1 MVYVFDSSSFIVVGH
16 YFPSNFPSFWQRFD
30 SAVSERQIVSVR
42 EAYREL
48 DNRATRQHLIDWVN
62 RNKEIFLVPSPEE
75 TQFVAEIFSERH
87 FQQLI
92 NEKQRLTAS
101 PVADPFIIAS
111 AKVRNACVVT
121 EESFKKNAA
130 KIPNVCDHY
139 GIERATI
146 QGFMDREQWR
156 F

>member
-1 MVYVFDSSSFIVVGH
+1 MT
-16 YFPSNFPSFWQRFD
+16 
-30 SAVSERQIVSVR
+30 
-42 EAYREL
+42 AYREL

-75 TQFVAEIFSERH
+75 TQFIAEIFSVRH

-101 PVADPFIIAS
+101 PVADPFIVAS

-130 KIPNVCDHY
+130 KIPNVCEYY
-139 GIERATI
+139 GIEWVTI
-146 QGFMDREQWR
+146 QGFMDKERWR

>member
-30 SAVSERQIVSVR
+30 SAISERQIVSVR

-75 TQFVAEIFSERH
+75 TQFIAEIFSVRH

-101 PVADPFIIAS
+101 PVADPFIVAS

-130 KIPNVCDHY
+130 KIPNVCEYY
-139 GIERATI
+139 GIEWVTI
-146 QGFMDREQWR
+146 QGFMDKERWR

>member
-16 YFPSNFPSFWQRFD
+16 YFPSNFPSFWERFN
-30 SAVSERQIVSVR
+30 SAILESQIVSVR

-48 DNRATRQHLIDWVN
+48 DNRATRHHLIDWVN

-75 TQFVAEIFSERH
+75 TQFVAEIFSVRH

-101 PVADPFIIAS
+101 PAADPFIVAS

-139 GIERATI
+139 GIEWVTL
-146 QGFMDREQWR
+146 QGFMDKERWR

>member
-1 MVYVFDSSSFIVVGH
+1 MVYVFDSSSFIVIGH
-16 YFPSNFPSFWQRFD
+16 YFPDNFPSFWQLFD
-30 SAVSERQIVSVR
+30 YAISERQIVSVR

-48 DNRATRQHLIDWVN
+48 DNRATRQHLLDWVN
-62 RNKEIFLVPSPEE
+62 KNKDIFLVPSPEE

-92 NEKQRLTAS
+92 KEKHRLTAS
-101 PVADPFIIAS
+101 PVADPFIVAS

-130 KIPNVCDHY
+130 RIPNVCDHY
-139 GIERATI
+139 GIEWVTI
-146 QGFMDREQWR
+146 QGFMDKEQWR

>member
-30 SAVSERQIVSVR
+30 SAISERQIVSVR

-48 DNRATRQHLIDWVN
+48 DNRATRRHLIDWIE
-62 RNKEIFLVPSPEE
+62 RNKDIFLVPTPEE
-75 TQFVAEIFSERH
+75 TQFIAEIFSVRH

-101 PVADPFIIAS
+101 PVADPFIVAS

-121 EESFKKNAA
+121 EESFKNNAA
-130 KIPNVCDHY
+130 KIPNVCEYY
-139 GIERATI
+139 GIEWVTI
-146 QGFMDREQWR
+146 QGFMDKERWR

>member
-16 YFPSNFPSFWQRFD
+16 YFPSNFPSFWERFN
-30 SAVSERQIVSVR
+30 SAILESQIVSVR

-48 DNRATRQHLIDWVN
+48 DNRATRHHLIDWVN

-75 TQFVAEIFSERH
+75 TQFVAEIFSVRH

-101 PVADPFIIAS
+101 PAADPFIVAS

-139 GIERATI
+139 GIECVTI
-146 QGFMDREQWR
+146 QGFMDKERWR

>member
-1 MVYVFDSSSFIVVGH
+1 MGITSQATFRRSGNASIPQYQNVKSYL
-16 YFPSNFPSFWQRFD
+16 
-30 SAVSERQIVSVR
+30 SVT
-42 EAYREL
+42 AYREL

-75 TQFVAEIFSERH
+75 TQFIAEIFSVRH

-101 PVADPFIIAS
+101 PVADPFIVAS

-130 KIPNVCDHY
+130 KIPNVCEYY
-139 GIERATI
+139 GIEWVTI
-146 QGFMDREQWR
+146 QGFMDKERWR

>member
-16 YFPSNFPSFWQRFD
+16 YFPSNFPSFWERFN
-30 SAVSERQIVSVR
+30 SAILESQIVSVR

-48 DNRATRQHLIDWVN
+48 DNRATRHHLIDWVN

-75 TQFVAEIFSERH
+75 TQFVAEIFSVRH

-101 PVADPFIIAS
+101 PAADPFIVAS

-139 GIERATI
+139 GIEWVTI
-146 QGFMDREQWR
+146 QGFMDKERWR